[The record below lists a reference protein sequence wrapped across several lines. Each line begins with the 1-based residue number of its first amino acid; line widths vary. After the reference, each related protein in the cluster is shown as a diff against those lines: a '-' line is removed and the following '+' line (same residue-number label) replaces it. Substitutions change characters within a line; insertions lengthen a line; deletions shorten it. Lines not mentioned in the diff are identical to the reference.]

1 VATRRLAKPRPVQ
14 GEQAPSTRPAE
25 EPGKPHRRMVTR
37 DRIRLTGLLRR
48 KPWKR
53 GFLYQVVLLG
63 TRQGFGQAA
72 VRRSLWNRSARAP
85 GLCPAT
91 FRAAAP
97 RLAAPAVVCGVTH
110 VEPPSPTPD
119 REGATPRLSGGV
131 YERRAGRRGRALPR
145 RTKAEGPPTTR
156 NACAA
161 GPQAGSRSRS
171 CYSHPRAAC
180 AGESLG
186 AIAHELNADRVPTA
200 QGGRQWWPSTVRA
213 VLVRH
218 GRG

>member
-85 GLCPAT
+85 ELCPAT

-145 RTKAEGPPTTR
+145 RTKAEGPTTTR

-161 GPQAGSRSRS
+161 GPQGLAVEVVTRIREQ
-171 CYSHPRAAC
+171 HAQ
-180 AGESLG
+180 GESLD